1 LFNAKKSVPKFRLV
15 APASGFPLFRKGRT
29 LTRQLPHSMNVRP
42 LTALLLFFF
51 SCQSKTP
58 PVADVVDSVRTESV
72 PTDTAVV
79 ALLSLKKAGVFRE
92 ARPVTIAEDP
102 VYHRQKT
109 YAAVPLEVVLR
120 KIPGY
125 DRANPASTQVIFEC
139 EDGYNPSMP
148 LAKVLSRK
156 AYLAIRDLDAPAGQD
171 WITVEKA
178 GQTKTAAP
186 FYVVYTDVPP
196 RDETFKWPYNLA
208 RIRLQPAGDELAL
221 LHPTGTPER
230 GYALFRTH
238 CLTCHAL
245 NGAGGTMGP
254 ELNVPKNITEYWRD
268 ADLRAFVRN
277 PASYRHGVKM
287 PPVTTAQVSEEELEE
302 LLGYL
307 KFMAGHKTGG

>member
-1 LFNAKKSVPKFRLV
+1 MNA
-15 APASGFPLFRKGRT
+15 
-29 LTRQLPHSMNVRP
+29 RP
-42 LTALLLFFF
+42 LTALLLLL
-51 SCQSKTP
+51 SCQPKTP
-58 PVADVVDSVRTESV
+58 PETGAVDSVSAASV

-92 ARPVTIAEDP
+92 AKSISIAEDP

-109 YAAVPLEVVLR
+109 YAAVPLEMVLR

-125 DRANPASTQVIFEC
+125 DRTNPANTQVIFEC

-156 AYLAIRDLDAPAGQD
+156 AYLAIRDVDAPAGQD
-171 WITVEKA
+171 WITIKKA

-196 RDETFKWPYNLA
+196 DDATFKWPYNLA
-208 RIRLQPAGDELAL
+208 RIRLQPAADELAL

-245 NGAGGTMGP
+245 NGAGGVMGP
-254 ELNVPKNITEYWRD
+254 ELNFPKNITEYWRE

-277 PASYRHGVKM
+277 PASYRQGTKM
-287 PPVTTAQVSEEELEE
+287 PPVAQAQVSDAGLEE
-302 LLGYL
+302 ILGYL
-307 KFMAGHKTGG
+307 TFMAGHKVGG

>member
-1 LFNAKKSVPKFRLV
+1 
-15 APASGFPLFRKGRT
+15 
-29 LTRQLPHSMNVRP
+29 MNVR
-42 LTALLLFFF
+42 LQSALLLVLI

-58 PVADVVDSVRTESV
+58 PVADVVDSIRTAAV

-79 ALLSLKKAGVFRE
+79 TLLSLKKAGVFRE
-92 ARPVTIAEDP
+92 AKPVTIAEDP

-109 YAAVPLEVVLR
+109 YATVPLEVVLR

-178 GQTKTAAP
+178 GQIKTVAP

-196 RDETFKWPYNLA
+196 DDATFKWPYNLA
-208 RIRLQPAGDELAL
+208 RIRLQPAADELAR

-230 GYALFRTH
+230 GYALFCTH

-245 NGAGGTMGP
+245 NGAGGVMGP
-254 ELNVPKNITEYWRD
+254 ELNVPKNITEYWRG

-277 PASYRHGVKM
+277 PASYRQGAKM
-287 PPVTTAQVSEEELEE
+287 PPVAPAQVSDAELEE
-302 LLGYL
+302 ILGYL
-307 KFMAGHKTGG
+307 TFMAGHKLGG